1 MTISQTQTASETV
14 DQETHRPDLAI
25 FIATSGH
32 SGVDRIIANLLPEFS
47 DAGLR
52 IDLLRVR
59 NHGPW
64 IKELPPGVR
73 AIDLE
78 RRHVTQCLRPLIR
91 YLRETRP
98 RVLLS
103 DKDRANRTALR
114 ARKRAGVDTRFF
126 VRLGTTVSAN
136 LANKG
141 VLDAWIERRSLRR
154 YSSADGVIVP
164 SRGAADDL
172 AKTAGLS
179 RNHIH
184 VLPNPVVTPAMEE
197 QVSKVSPAPHPWLTD
212 DADLPVILA
221 CGSLTP
227 RKDYATLLH
236 AFALLRQ
243 SKAAKLLIL
252 GSGSEH
258 DCLVRLSRE
267 LGIQKHVDF
276 PGFVDNP
283 IPWMQRAEVFAHTSK
298 WEGLGIVL
306 IEALACGLPVVAM
319 NCPSGPSEILDD
331 GRVGSLIPLGDIQ
344 GFAHALLNALTEP
357 STPGRGQER
366 ARQFRSDISAREYLS
381 TLGLTRRTCG

>member
-1 MTISQTQTASETV
+1 MQPASTTAP
-14 DQETHRPDLAI
+14 QEQHRTDLAI
-25 FIATSGH
+25 FVATSGH
-32 SGVDRIIANLLPEFS
+32 SGVDRIVANLLPEFS

-59 NHGPW
+59 GHGPW
-64 IKELPPGVR
+64 IKDMPSGVR
-73 AIDLE
+73 AIDLR

-91 YLRETRP
+91 YLREACP

-114 ARKRAGVDTRFF
+114 ARQRAGVDTRCF

-141 VLDAWIERRSLRR
+141 ILDTWIERRSLRR
-154 YSSADGVIVP
+154 YSLADGVIVP

-184 VLPNPVVTPAMEE
+184 VLPNPVITPALEE
-197 QVSKVSPAPHPWLTD
+197 QASKVTPAPHPWLAD
-212 DADLPVILA
+212 DAEVPVVLA

-227 RKDYATLLH
+227 RKDYATLLY
-236 AFALLRQ
+236 AFARLRQ
-243 SKAAKLLIL
+243 QRPSKLLIL
-252 GSGSEH
+252 GRGNEH
-258 DCLVRLSRE
+258 ERLVHLSQE
-267 LGIQKHVDF
+267 LGIGDHVDF

-283 IPWMQRAEVFAHTSK
+283 MPWMRRAAVFAHTSR

-319 NCPSGPSEILDD
+319 DCPSGPSEILDG
-331 GRVGSLIPLGDIQ
+331 GRVGSLVPLGDIR
-344 GFAHALLNALTEP
+344 GFSDALFEALTAP
-357 STPGRGQER
+357 PYPGTGQER
-366 ARQFRSDISAREYLS
+366 VREFRSDISAHAYLS
-381 TLGLTRRTCG
+381 TLGLASNRRND

>member
-1 MTISQTQTASETV
+1 MFKASENSTRE
-14 DQETHRPDLAI
+14 QQRTDLAI
-25 FIATSGH
+25 FVATSGH

-47 DAGLR
+47 KAGLQ

-64 IKELPPGVR
+64 ITELPPRVR
-73 AIDLE
+73 AIDLQ
-78 RRHVTQCLRPLIR
+78 RRHVTQCLNPLIR
-91 YLRETRP
+91 YLRDAQP

-114 ARKRAGVDTRFF
+114 ARRRAGSDTRCF

-141 VLDAWIERRSLRR
+141 ILDAWIERRSLRR

-179 RNHIH
+179 RDHIH

-197 QVSKVSPAPHPWLTD
+197 QTAKVSPAPHPWLAD
-212 DADLPVILA
+212 DAELPVIMA
-221 CGSLTP
+221 CGSLTQ

-236 AFALLRQ
+236 AFAQTRQ
-243 SKAAKLLIL
+243 QRPSNLLIL
-252 GSGSEH
+252 GCGSEH
-258 DCLVRLSRE
+258 AQLVRLSRE
-267 LGIQKHVDF
+267 LDIHEHVDF
-276 PGFVDNP
+276 PGFVDDP
-283 IPWMQRAEVFAHTSK
+283 IPWMQRASVFAHTSR

-319 NCPSGPSEILDD
+319 DCPSGPAEILDG
-331 GRVGSLIPLGDIQ
+331 GRIGTLVALGDTSAFATALLDELSGDRCPDTAIDRAREFRVDIAAQ
-344 GFAHALLNALTEP
+344 AYLATLGFAPHHSRAPNA
-357 STPGRGQER
+357 
-366 ARQFRSDISAREYLS
+366 
-381 TLGLTRRTCG
+381 